1 MTGILVFVIFV
12 LTLLTLGA
20 YSIVAPWWT
29 TRAGKAY
36 FILFASLA
44 LLSGHFLVKK
54 LNGQAPQWLEDTYL
68 GFVAAAIAWNMY
80 TIISK
85 QLRYWRA
92 AREMPSPLD
101 PINAP
106 GVTREA
112 R

>member
-1 MTGILVFVIFV
+1 MTGILVFGIFV
-12 LTLLTLGA
+12 LTVFTLGA

-44 LLSGHFLVKK
+44 LLAGFFLVQQLVGPLPVWAK
-54 LNGQAPQWLEDTYL
+54 DSTL
-68 GFVAAAIAWNMY
+68 GVVAAAIAWNGY

-92 AREMPSPLD
+92 SQDTPQPVD
-101 PINAP
+101 PA
-106 GVTREA
+106 GGR
-112 R
+112 

>member
-12 LTLLTLGA
+12 LTVFTLGA

-36 FILFASLA
+36 FILFTSLTLLAGFYLVQQLVGPLPVWAKDAA
-44 LLSGHFLVKK
+44 LSI
-54 LNGQAPQWLEDTYL
+54 
-68 GFVAAAIAWNMY
+68 VAAAIAWNGY

-92 AREMPSPLD
+92 AQAAPHPID
-101 PINAP
+101 PAEGDRIA
-106 GVTREA
+106 
-112 R
+112 

>member
-12 LTLLTLGA
+12 LTVFTLGA

-36 FILFASLA
+36 FILFAALA
-44 LLSGHFLVKK
+44 LLAGYFLVEK
-54 LNGQAPQWLEDTYL
+54 LMGPQPEWLKETFL
-68 GFVAAAIAWNMY
+68 GIVAAAIAWNSY

-92 AREMPSPLD
+92 EHTPPQPLD
-101 PINAP
+101 P
-106 GVTREA
+106 TRSHP
-112 R
+112 